1 MAENTGGRRFRSSH
15 RFARIAPTKVRPIA
29 DLIRRSSVAEALE
42 ILQFTPNRGARFL
55 ERVLKS
61 AVANAEDGAV
71 RNVETLSVVDVQVDE
86 GPRMK
91 RFQPHARG
99 SAFPILKRM
108 SHIHVEIG

>member
-1 MAENTGGRRFRSSH
+1 MAADAATKRFRSSH

-29 DLIRRSSVAEALE
+29 NLIRSATVSEALE
-42 ILQFTPNRGARFL
+42 ILQFTPNRGARLL
-55 ERVLKS
+55 EKVLKS
-61 AVANAEDGAV
+61 AIANAEDEAV
-71 RNVETLSVVDVQVDE
+71 REVEKLHVVEVRVDE